1 MILDVLKSVKESD
14 EDILCMYYG
23 TASGK
28 FDTYPIEEMPEG
40 YDATSRPWYKQAVDN
55 KGKVIISDPYKDAS
69 TGDNLITIA
78 RTVEKNG
85 QIVGV
90 VGIDLTLKQLAQ
102 RIASKKVGITGEV
115 FISEVS
121 GNILA
126 HSDKDLI
133 NTDFASQLSF
143 WDKAK
148 SEKSGFVD
156 YTFDGLN
163 KFGVFQTNELTGWK
177 LVASLDQSELSND
190 TESILNTNLLMI
202 IVMTLLS
209 VVISLLLS
217 KGIANNIKKLI
228 DVFAK
233 ASKGDLTVKIKAIT
247 KDEFKDLANSFNSMS
262 VNSNEMDKISID
274 TKELSSKGLSMI
286 GTLIEKSNKTKE
298 STLEV
303 DDLVQDMNQST
314 KQINLIS
321 QTIASITEQTNL
333 LSLNA
338 SIESARAGEAG
349 KGFAVVADEI
359 RKLAEQSKVST
370 EEVNYSHL

>member
-1 MILDVLKSVKESD
+1 M
-14 EDILCMYYG
+14 
-23 TASGK
+23 
-28 FDTYPIEEMPEG
+28 
-40 YDATSRPWYKQAVDN
+40 
-55 KGKVIISDPYKDAS
+55 
-69 TGDNLITIA
+69 
-78 RTVEKNG
+78 
-85 QIVGV
+85 
-90 VGIDLTLKQLAQ
+90 
-102 RIASKKVGITGEV
+102 
-115 FISEVS
+115 
-121 GNILA
+121 
-126 HSDKDLI
+126 
-133 NTDFASQLSF
+133 
-143 WDKAK
+143 
-148 SEKSGFVD
+148 
-156 YTFDGLN
+156 
-163 KFGVFQTNELTGWK
+163 
-177 LVASLDQSELSND
+177 ASLDQSELSND

-262 VNSNEMDKISID
+262 VNSNEMDIISID

-359 RKLAEQSKVST
+359 RKLAEQSKASAEEITATMEEFTSHST
-370 EEVNYSHL
+370 ELEKIADQLAIEINKFKIQNS